1 MKRRLPG
8 DFGVVTTPADATAAV
23 LDRSDDCTLDFDESD
38 VWNFAYGS
46 NMSQVR
52 ACIRACCPRPEC
64 PRRFPLLQEHT
75 SALRAVMV
83 VLFTSQFCVAVNR
96 HARWLH

>member
-8 DFGVVTTPADATAAV
+8 DFGVVTAPADATAAV

-52 ACIRACCPRPEC
+52 ACV
-64 PRRFPLLQEHT
+64 L
-75 SALRAVMV
+75 SAARVLAPISTAAGTYLRAVTV
-83 VLFTSQFCVAVNR
+83 
-96 HARWLH
+96 